1 MKLAFDT
8 ISWPFFRYHCSSMA
22 YACRVLTED
31 LIKDNIGISA
41 DFLKVLQMDTIEI
54 MLMKF
59 GRPVDQDTEIK
70 PIMIFEMGTIN
81 EHLVKSIQVEF
92 RKYQY
97 HS

>member
-1 MKLAFDT
+1 
-8 ISWPFFRYHCSSMA
+8 MA

-81 EHLVKSIQVEF
+81 EHLVNSIQVEF

>member
-1 MKLAFDT
+1 
-8 ISWPFFRYHCSSMA
+8 MA